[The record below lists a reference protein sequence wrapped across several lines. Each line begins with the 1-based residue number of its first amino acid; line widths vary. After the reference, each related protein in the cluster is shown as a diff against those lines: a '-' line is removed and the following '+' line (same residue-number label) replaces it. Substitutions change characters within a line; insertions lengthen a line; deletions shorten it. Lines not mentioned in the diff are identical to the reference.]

1 MSQRHLAARSGVAA
15 STISRLTR
23 GRTPSY
29 ATALKLAVALREIDP
44 RSEGVFAATY
54 PSGHPTAQVE
64 YALRSDDRLD
74 DTQVASIMES
84 YLALRRVR
92 DVVGLDSDR
101 SVERRRQLI
110 TS

>member
-1 MSQRHLAARSGVAA
+1 
-15 STISRLTR
+15 
-23 GRTPSY
+23 
-29 ATALKLAVALREIDP
+29 
-44 RSEGVFAATY
+44 
-54 PSGHPTAQVE
+54 
-64 YALRSDDRLD
+64 LRSDDRLD